1 MKTENIKVEFT
12 PDGIDAIAAIAE
24 EVNQN
29 TEDIGAR
36 RLHTVLERLLENLM
50 FEADQ
55 EEMHVAI
62 NRAYVEKELSSIV
75 ADRDLSRY
83 IL

>member
-1 MKTENIKVEFT
+1 MKTENIEIEFT
-12 PDGIDAIAAIAE
+12 PDGIDEIAAIAE
-24 EVNQN
+24 EVNKN

-36 RLHTVLERLLENLM
+36 RLHTILEKLLENVM
-50 FEADQ
+50 FQADQ
-55 EEMHVAI
+55 DGLKVAVD
-62 NRAYVEKELSSIV
+62 RAYVQEQLSSIV